1 MDTDK
6 EDLVTVYTVNSA
18 PEAEMVR
25 AALES
30 VGIPCQIGGETQ
42 AGLAGV
48 LEIDIL
54 THVSDVEKAR
64 QHLKL
69 LRKEKRE
76 RKHRRAEARKARE
89 AEAHTAPSDAIQ
101 EMKPPMPST
110 GIVEQKRDE
119 DAEEE

>member
-6 EDLVTVYTVNSA
+6 EDLVSVYTVNSA
-18 PEAEMVR
+18 PEAEIVR
-25 AALES
+25 ASLES
-30 VGIPCQIGGETQ
+30 VGIPCQIGGESQ

-64 QHLKL
+64 KHLKL

-76 RKHRRAEARKARE
+76 RKHRRAEAKKAKE
-89 AEAHTAPSDAIQ
+89 AETHAAPSDAIQ

-110 GIVEQKRDE
+110 GITEKPGDDDDE
-119 DAEEE
+119 E